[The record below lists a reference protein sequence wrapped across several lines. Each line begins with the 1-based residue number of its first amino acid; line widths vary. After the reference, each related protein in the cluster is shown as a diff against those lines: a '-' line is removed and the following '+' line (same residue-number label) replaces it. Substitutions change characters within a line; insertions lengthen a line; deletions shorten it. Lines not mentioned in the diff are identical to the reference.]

1 MSVFH
6 ICLPPRQSCR
16 RTETMFF
23 LLFTPVTT
31 SSIEILEVLVKK
43 AHVVLP
49 IYLLDSTVCTLI
61 LYFSLLLSRKFTFFV

>member
-1 MSVFH
+1 
-6 ICLPPRQSCR
+6 
-16 RTETMFF
+16 MFF